1 MKAKICDLETNSKI
15 KNIRDLYRGI
25 NDFRK
30 GHQPRN
36 NIVKNEKGDL
46 ITVFWLGGGTIPI
59 NY

>member
-36 NIVKNEKGDL
+36 NIVKNKKGDL
-46 ITVFWLGGGTIPI
+46 ITVF
-59 NY
+59 